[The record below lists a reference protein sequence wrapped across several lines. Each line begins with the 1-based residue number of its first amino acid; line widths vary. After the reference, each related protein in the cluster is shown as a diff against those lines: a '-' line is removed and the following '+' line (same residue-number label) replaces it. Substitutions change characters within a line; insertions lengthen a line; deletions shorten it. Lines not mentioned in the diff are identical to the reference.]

1 MISIKLFKI
10 KIVKIMY
17 ENKRLRRNMF
27 NKVIGGVCSGLADY
41 FGLDVALVRIAFA
54 IAFLF
59 ASFGFWLYVILWI
72 VLPERSRQT
81 TDNGQQGQSQQ
92 TTDDGQQSIVKS
104 ESKVKS
110 ILAGSFVILIGLLFL
125 INNFIPINWVW
136 KLWPLILVA
145 IGVVMIVTSSK
156 K

>member
-1 MISIKLFKI
+1 MENRKLS
-10 KIVKIMY
+10 
-17 ENKRLRRNMF
+17 RNTM
-27 NKVIGGVCSGLADY
+27 NKVIGGVCSGLAEF
-41 FGLDVALVRIAFA
+41 FGLDVALVRIAFV
-54 IAFLF
+54 IAFMF
-59 ASFGFWLYVILWI
+59 ASFGFWLYIILWI
-72 VLPERSRQT
+72 VLPEGQQT
-81 TDNGQQGQSQQ
+81 TDNGQQTFGQSQS
-92 TTDDGQQSIVKS
+92 QSQSQSQHSEPVSKS

-110 ILAGSFVILIGLLFL
+110 VLAGSFVILIGLLFL

>member
-1 MISIKLFKI
+1 M
-10 KIVKIMY
+10 
-17 ENKRLRRNMF
+17 NR
-27 NKVIGGVCSGLADY
+27 VIGGVCSGLAEF
-41 FGLDVALVRIAFA
+41 FGLDVALVRIAFV

-59 ASFGFWLYVILWI
+59 ASFGFWLYIILWI
-72 VLPERSRQT
+72 VLPEGQRT
-81 TDNGQQGQSQQ
+81 IDNGQQPTANSQQ
-92 TTDDGQQSIVKS
+92 PTANSQAP

-110 ILAGSFVILIGLLFL
+110 VLAGSFVILIGLLFL

-145 IGVVMIVTSSK
+145 IGVVMIITSSK

>member
-1 MISIKLFKI
+1 MENRKLS
-10 KIVKIMY
+10 
-17 ENKRLRRNMF
+17 RNSM
-27 NKVIGGVCSGLADY
+27 NKVIGGVCSGLAEF
-41 FGLDVALVRIAFA
+41 FGLDVALVRIAFV
-54 IAFLF
+54 IAFMF
-59 ASFGFWLYVILWI
+59 ASFGFWLYIILWI
-72 VLPERSRQT
+72 VLPDGQQT
-81 TDNGQQGQSQQ
+81 IDNGQQIFGQSQS
-92 TTDDGQQSIVKS
+92 QQSESVSKS

-110 ILAGSFVILIGLLFL
+110 VLAGSFVILIGLLFL

>member
-1 MISIKLFKI
+1 MENRKLS
-10 KIVKIMY
+10 
-17 ENKRLRRNMF
+17 RNSM
-27 NKVIGGVCSGLADY
+27 NKVIGGVCSGLAEF
-41 FGLDVALVRIAFA
+41 FGLDVALVRIAFV

-59 ASFGFWLYVILWI
+59 ASFGFWLYIILWI
-72 VLPERSRQT
+72 VLPEGQRT
-81 TDNGQQGQSQQ
+81 IDNGQQTSDWGQQ
-92 TTDDGQQSIVKS
+92 TADIGQQSESVTKP

-110 ILAGSFVILIGLLFL
+110 IFAGSLVILIGLLFL
-125 INNFIPINWVW
+125 VNNFIPINWVW

>member
-1 MISIKLFKI
+1 MENRKLS
-10 KIVKIMY
+10 
-17 ENKRLRRNMF
+17 RNTM
-27 NKVIGGVCSGLADY
+27 NKVIGGVCSGLANF
-41 FGLDVALVRIAFA
+41 FGLDVALVRIAFV
-54 IAFLF
+54 IAFMF
-59 ASFGFWLYVILWI
+59 ASFGFWLYIILWI
-72 VLPERSRQT
+72 VLPV
-81 TDNGQQGQSQQ
+81 
-92 TTDDGQQSIVKS
+92 DGQQSTVNSQQSEPVSESESVSKS

>member
-1 MISIKLFKI
+1 M
-10 KIVKIMY
+10 
-17 ENKRLRRNMF
+17 
-27 NKVIGGVCSGLADY
+27 NKVIGGVCSGLANF
-41 FGLDVALVRIAFA
+41 FGLDVALVRIAFV
-54 IAFLF
+54 IAFMF
-59 ASFGFWLYVILWI
+59 ASFGFWLYIILWI
-72 VLPERSRQT
+72 VLPV
-81 TDNGQQGQSQQ
+81 
-92 TTDDGQQSIVKS
+92 DGQQSTVNSQQSESEPVSESVSKS

>member
-1 MISIKLFKI
+1 MENRKLS
-10 KIVKIMY
+10 
-17 ENKRLRRNMF
+17 RNPM
-27 NKVIGGVCSGLADY
+27 NRVIGGVCSGLADF
-41 FGLDVALVRIAFA
+41 FGLDVALVRIAFV

-59 ASFGFWLYVILWI
+59 ASFGFWLYIILWI
-72 VLPERSRQT
+72 VLPEGQRT
-81 TDNGQQGQSQQ
+81 IDNGQQPTANSQQ
-92 TTDDGQQSIVKS
+92 PTANSQAP

-110 ILAGSFVILIGLLFL
+110 VLAGSFVILIGLLFL

-145 IGVVMIVTSSK
+145 IGVVMIITSSK

>member
-1 MISIKLFKI
+1 MENRKLS
-10 KIVKIMY
+10 
-17 ENKRLRRNMF
+17 RNSM
-27 NKVIGGVCSGLADY
+27 NKVIGGVCSGLAEF
-41 FGLDVALVRIAFA
+41 FGLDVALVRIAFV

-59 ASFGFWLYVILWI
+59 ASFGFWFYIILWI
-72 VLPERSRQT
+72 VLPDGQRT
-81 TDNGQQGQSQQ
+81 VDNGQQTSDWGQQ
-92 TTDDGQQSIVKS
+92 TADIGQQSESVTKP

-110 ILAGSFVILIGLLFL
+110 VLAGSFVILIGLLFL

-145 IGVVMIVTSSK
+145 IGVVMIITASK

>member
-1 MISIKLFKI
+1 M
-10 KIVKIMY
+10 
-17 ENKRLRRNMF
+17 
-27 NKVIGGVCSGLADY
+27 NKVIGGVCSGLAEF
-41 FGLDVALVRIAFA
+41 FGLDVALVRIAFV

-59 ASFGFWLYVILWI
+59 ASFGFWLYIILWI
-72 VLPERSRQT
+72 VLPV
-81 TDNGQQGQSQQ
+81 
-92 TTDDGQQSIVKS
+92 DGQQSTVNSQQSESEPVSESESVSKS

-125 INNFIPINWVW
+125 VNNFIPINWVW